1 MRELLYNLYDEE
13 KKMPLQTQL
22 LCDDQVHLEPGQPQA
37 HDEHAQGEGQ
47 EHPVRGLPRLQGMFK
62 MPNIPWS

>member
-1 MRELLYNLYDEE
+1 
-13 KKMPLQTQL
+13 MPLQTQL